1 MRLSTTALRDWV
13 WMVYATSLLSAKQ
26 AIEEL
31 QEATGITGATNT
43 AWCVRIFVDLQ
54 DSKAHYQLC
63 P

>member
-1 MRLSTTALRDWV
+1 MGLSNNRLARLGVDGVRDI
-13 WMVYATSLLSAKQ
+13 LLSAKQ

-54 DSKAHYQLC
+54 DSKAILNY